1 MSTPTL
7 QSLEATLEQL
17 TASHSSLHS
26 LLASQQ
32 LDFTLYFQQF
42 FFMINKLLS
51 SNQDIMATQTLLGN
65 IETSEKELQERIALM
80 KSVKTE

>member
-1 MSTPTL
+1 L
-7 QSLEATLEQL
+7 AQL
-17 TASHSSLHS
+17 TASHLSLHS

-65 IETSEKELQERIALM
+65 IETS
-80 KSVKTE
+80 